1 MSNSKASSNTGFD
14 PLYWKKI
21 VVVLC
26 LGWAVIWIYRTVLT
40 PIFPE
45 IQATIGSH
53 SNAEMG
59 LIASFYFFAYTGMQI
74 PAGIL
79 VDKFGKKVVLIPG
92 FCLFIIATLLIG
104 NATSLTMIYAGS
116 LLAGMGCGSY
126 YGSAYSLSS
135 ENIPLERRG
144 LATAII
150 NSGSA
155 LGMAIG
161 LIASSLLVKSMG
173 MDWQIMLFIITGLLV
188 VMTVVFFL
196 VIKGGSYTASLAAS
210 PAASA
215 AKTVEETEEASGL
228 FSLRMISAYVMYFAT
243 CYGYYMIV
251 TWLPSFLQQERGFE
265 GVAIGFSAALVAFA
279 SVPGALF
286 FSRMSDRF
294 RAKKVQLIIF
304 LQICAAVTLVCT
316 VISPDSTTL
325 LVSLI
330 LYGLLGKLAVDP
342 IMISFVADNAP
353 KKGYGTSFGVFNFFG
368 MSSSVIA
375 PFLTGVISDSTGS
388 KVMGFYISAAIL
400 LIGTVIFFTVN
411 VLMKQK
417 NNRQTAAQA

>member
-1 MSNSKASSNTGFD
+1 MSNDID
-14 PLYWKKI
+14 PRYWKKI

-45 IQATIGSH
+45 IQQTIGAH

-104 NATSLTMIYAGS
+104 NATSLTMVYAGS

-144 LATAII
+144 LATAVI

-161 LIASSLLVKSMG
+161 LIASSLLVKSFNMN
-173 MDWQIMLFIITGLLV
+173 WQIMLFIITGLLV
-188 VMTVVFFL
+188 VMTLVFAV
-196 VIKGGSYTASLAAS
+196 VIKGSQPKPRWPSARPLHRRRSRPKRTAR
-210 PAASA
+210 PAACSA
-215 AKTVEETEEASGL
+215 
-228 FSLRMISAYVMYFAT
+228 
-243 CYGYYMIV
+243 
-251 TWLPSFLQQERGFE
+251 
-265 GVAIGFSAALVAFA
+265 
-279 SVPGALF
+279 
-286 FSRMSDRF
+286 
-294 RAKKVQLIIF
+294 
-304 LQICAAVTLVCT
+304 CA
-316 VISPDSTTL
+316 
-325 LVSLI
+325 
-330 LYGLLGKLAVDP
+330 
-342 IMISFVADNAP
+342 
-353 KKGYGTSFGVFNFFG
+353 
-368 MSSSVIA
+368 
-375 PFLTGVISDSTGS
+375 
-388 KVMGFYISAAIL
+388 
-400 LIGTVIFFTVN
+400 
-411 VLMKQK
+411 
-417 NNRQTAAQA
+417 